1 MLQLYGLP
9 GGSYRKPPRGNN
21 RYAALPP
28 PLFTARIVL
37 TGSDSETAEASYRKS
52 S

>member
-9 GGSYRKPPRGNN
+9 GGSYRKPPRGDN
-21 RYAALPP
+21 RYAGLLLPP
-28 PLFTARIVL
+28 FSAHIVL